1 MGKILQIRVSANTYE
16 PDDVYRAWP
25 RLSRMAWGDKP
36 FAQNASIG
44 VRELVTVLNDKW
56 KFGNEWPETAQAA
69 VGGVVPG
76 LKNLDQELEAAL
88 AERQPD
94 VADRLSYKM
103 EDALDEL
110 EKQVD

>member
-1 MGKILQIRVSANTYE
+1 MGKILQIRVSASTYE
-16 PDDVYRAWP
+16 PEDVYRAWP
-25 RLSRMAWGDKP
+25 RLSRMAWGDKR

-44 VRELVTVLNDKW
+44 VRELVAVLNDKW
-56 KFGNEWPETAQAA
+56 KFGNDWPEAAQTT

-76 LKNLDQELEAAL
+76 LKDLDQELEAAL
-88 AERQPD
+88 AERRPD

-110 EKQVD
+110 EGQVE